1 MSNVLTYEDIEES
14 GWESQSEPLSQ
25 RWRDFTI
32 NRFEI
37 VRSAVSAISE
47 PTEQTTSFLGVLADT
62 EYYAT
67 DLDGLKAAADALET
81 SLFADDG
88 YMVDFQEA
96 EALRALGSHRAF
108 AALALSTYYP
118 PDVRGVAARLF
129 AEYASKYQ
137 TDDADALLTALAEN
151 AQPLVRLGLIYGL
164 EETTN
169 HELLQ
174 RFIEDP
180 HPRVR
185 MEAQRLQ
192 GQT

>member
-1 MSNVLTYEDIEES
+1 MSKVLTYEDIEES
-14 GWESQSEPLSQ
+14 GWESTSEPLSQ

-32 NRFEI
+32 SRFEI

-47 PTEQTTSFLGVLADT
+47 PTEQTTSSLGVLADT

-67 DLDGLKAAADALET
+67 DLDGLKAAADALEA

-88 YMVDFQEA
+88 YMVDSQEA

-108 AALALSTYYP
+108 AALALSADYP
-118 PDVRGVAARLF
+118 PDVRGIAARLF
-129 AEYASKYQ
+129 AEYASKEVTGD
-137 TDDADALLTALAEN
+137 TDTLLTALAEN
-151 AQPLVRLGLIYGL
+151 AQPLVRLGLVYGL

-169 HELLQ
+169 HELLRQ
-174 RFIEDP
+174 FVEDP

-185 MEAQRLQ
+185 LEAQRIQ
-192 GQT
+192 DHA